1 MPSCSEDF
9 AFRGLIHQ
17 VSDPTLPARL
27 DAGGET
33 VYVGFDPTAASLH
46 MGNLLQLCSLRRL
59 QLAGHRPIALAGS
72 GTGLIGDPGG
82 KTEERPLIS
91 RAELDANL
99 EGIRPQL
106 ARFLDFSPGS
116 ACAAVVVD
124 NGDWLC
130 ELSFVDFLR
139 DVGRHFT
146 VNQMVA
152 KESVRARFERPDQG
166 ISFTEFSYML
176 MQAYDFLHLFDEF
189 GCRVQMG
196 ASDQWGNITMGVEL
210 IRKVRGETAYA
221 LTSPLVTKPDGTK
234 FGKTEAGALYLD
246 AAKTSP
252 YALYQYFIQVEDSVV
267 GAYLRYFTFLS
278 HDEIGAL
285 DEATAQRPQSREAQ
299 RSLAR
304 AVCSLVHGETET
316 ARAERAAGA
325 LFSEEVAA
333 LDEAT
338 LLEVFADAPSSA
350 MARAALDGAGLD
362 LVEALAAS
370 GLVTSKSSAR
380 TALGQGGAYVNNR
393 RVGPDARLTTA
404 DLIAGRYVVLRRGR
418 RHHHLL
424 RFG

>member
-72 GTGLIGDPGG
+72 GTGLVGDPGG

-176 MQAYDFLHLFDEF
+176 MQAYDFLHLFDAF

-285 DEATAQRPQSREAQ
+285 DEATAQRPRSREAQ

>member
-72 GTGLIGDPGG
+72 GTGLVGDPGG

-176 MQAYDFLHLFDEF
+176 MQAYDFLHLFDAF

>member
-72 GTGLIGDPGG
+72 GTGLVGDPGG

-139 DVGRHFT
+139 DVGRYFT

-176 MQAYDFLHLFDEF
+176 MQAYDFLHLFDAF